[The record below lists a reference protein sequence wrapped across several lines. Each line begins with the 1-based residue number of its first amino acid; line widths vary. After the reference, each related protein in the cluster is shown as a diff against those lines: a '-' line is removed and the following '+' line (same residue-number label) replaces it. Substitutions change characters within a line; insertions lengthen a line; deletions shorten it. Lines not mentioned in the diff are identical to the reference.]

1 MLLANEPAF
10 GAVIVEDSGRI
21 AMNAHL
27 VLDRAANNAV
37 AFANAAIRVRQEL
50 RREEERDAL
59 RARRRPVDAREHE
72 MNDVVRQIVFT
83 SRDENLLA
91 CDRVRAV
98 R

>member
-37 AFANAAIRVRQEL
+37 AFADAAIRVRQEL
-50 RREEERDAL
+50 RHEEERDAL
-59 RARRRPVDAREHE
+59 RARRRPVNAREHE
-72 MNDVVRQIVFT
+72 MNDIVRQIVLAG
-83 SRDENLLA
+83 RDENLLTGDA
-91 CDRVRAV
+91 GRAG

>member
-21 AMNAHL
+21 AMNPHL
-27 VLDRAANNAV
+27 MLDRAANNAV
-37 AFANAAIRVRQEL
+37 AFADPAIRVRQEL
-50 RREEERDAL
+50 RHEEERDAL
-59 RARRRPVDAREHE
+59 RARRRPINARKHE
-72 MNDVVRQIVFT
+72 MNDVVRQIMLA

-91 CDRVRAV
+91 GDRVRAV